1 MFIMLIKIGNLN
13 NFINEMFDYYYNIIE
28 YVKNLLI

>member
-1 MFIMLIKIGNLN
+1 MLIKIGNLN
-13 NFINEMFDYYYNIIE
+13 YYINEMFDYYYNIIE